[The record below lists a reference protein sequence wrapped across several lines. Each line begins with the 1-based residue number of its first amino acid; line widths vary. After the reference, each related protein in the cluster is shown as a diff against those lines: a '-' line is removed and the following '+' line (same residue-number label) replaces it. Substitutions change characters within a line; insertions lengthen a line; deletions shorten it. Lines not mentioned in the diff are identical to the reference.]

1 MKTTTIAGCLMAAT
15 AMTAVSFANGQDAP
29 STVAGIPVTV
39 DNFVRAESDFYID
52 ALAKQGGLGK
62 LLHRREAASIEH
74 QTVIRLNRDTLYSS
88 GVFDLDAGP
97 VTITMP
103 DSGKRFMALQII
115 NEDHYT
121 PAVFYGAATHVLT
134 RESIGTRY
142 VVTAVRT
149 LVDPNDPAD
158 LKQVHALQD
167 EIKVEQKGV
176 GTLQL
181 PHWDAVSQKKVRDA
195 LLVLASTILD
205 FKKAF
210 GTKDEVDPI
219 RRLIGAASGW
229 GGNPDKDATYL
240 NLTPANN
247 DGKAV
252 YKLNVKDVPVD
263 GFWSVSVYN
272 AEGYFQENKAGAY
285 TLNNLTA
292 KKSADGSIAIQ
303 FGCCEAKIDNCL
315 PIVAGWNVTVRLYR
329 PRAEI
334 LSGAWNF
341 PEPMPSGSK

>member
-1 MKTTTIAGCLMAAT
+1 MLRVCLG
-15 AMTAVSFANGQDAP
+15 FFNR
-29 STVAGIPVTV
+29 STSLSA
-39 DNFVRAESDFYID
+39 
-52 ALAKQGGLGK
+52 
-62 LLHRREAASIEH
+62 
-74 QTVIRLNRDTLYSS
+74 
-88 GVFDLDAGP
+88 
-97 VTITMP
+97 
-103 DSGKRFMALQII
+103 
-115 NEDHYT
+115 
-121 PAVFYGAATHVLT
+121 
-134 RESIGTRY
+134 IGS
-142 VVTAVRT
+142 
-149 LVDPNDPAD
+149 
-158 LKQVHALQD
+158 
-167 EIKVEQKGV
+167 V

-195 LLVLASTILD
+195 LLVLASTVLD

-247 DGKAV
+247 EGKTI

-303 FGCCEAKIDNCL
+303 FGGCEAKVDNCL
-315 PIVAGWNVTVRLYR
+315 PTVAGWSVTVRLYR

-334 LSGAWNF
+334 LSGAWTF
-341 PEPMPSGSK
+341 PEPTPVVTE